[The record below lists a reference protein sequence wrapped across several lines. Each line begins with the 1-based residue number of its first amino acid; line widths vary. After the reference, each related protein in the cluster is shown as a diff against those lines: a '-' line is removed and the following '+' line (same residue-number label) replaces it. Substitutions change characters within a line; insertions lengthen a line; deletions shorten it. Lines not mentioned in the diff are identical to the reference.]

1 MTTTNSSAE
10 RAPEEPDIAAR
21 LHRAIVIAVVAVMS
35 VDLAVFLYGGQW
47 LTAFLTLAIM
57 AVILAPTLLG
67 ERLPVRI
74 PAEIQALALLFVF
87 AALFLGE
94 VQRYYE
100 RIAWWDQAL
109 HVSSGLL
116 LGILGFLLVYVLNAN
131 KRIEVHLRPRFVA
144 LFAFLF
150 AVSVGTLWELF
161 EFAMDSFFGTN
172 MQKPMFRDPSGLTDT
187 MWDLLVDMLGAAA
200 ISFYGWW
207 YMNDPAKSFI
217 ERWIEKFIARNPG
230 LFKRDRRER
239 DRRERDRG

>member
-1 MTTTNSSAE
+1 VTE
-10 RAPEEPDIAAR
+10 PEKPDTAAR
-21 LHRAIVIAVVAVMS
+21 LHRWIAVTVAAIMTIE
-35 VDLAVFLYGGQW
+35 LALFLYEGQW

-67 ERLPVRI
+67 DRLPVRV
-74 PAEIQALALLFVF
+74 PPELQALALLFAF

-94 VQRYYE
+94 VQRYYV

-109 HVSSGLL
+109 HASSGLL
-116 LGILGFLLVYVLNAN
+116 LGVLGFLLVYVLNEN
-131 KRIEVHLRPRFVA
+131 TRIDLHLRPRFVA

-161 EFAMDSFFGTN
+161 EFAMDGFFGTN
-172 MQKPMFRDPSGLTDT
+172 MQKPMFDDPSGLTDT
-187 MWDLLVDMLGAAA
+187 MWDLFVDMLAALA

-207 YMNDPAKSFI
+207 YMNDPAQSFI

-230 LFKRDRRER
+230 LFTR
-239 DRRERDRG
+239 

>member
-1 MTTTNSSAE
+1 VTTTNRSAVRE
-10 RAPEEPDIAAR
+10 PETPDIAAR
-21 LHRAIVIAVVAVMS
+21 LHRWIAIAVAAVMT
-35 VDLAVFLYGGQW
+35 VDLTLFLYKGQW
-47 LTAFLTLAIM
+47 QTAFLTLAIM

-67 ERLPVRI
+67 ARLPVKI
-74 PAEIQALALLFVF
+74 PPEIQALALLFVF

-116 LGILGFLLVYVLNAN
+116 LGILGFLLVYILNEN
-131 KRIEVHLRPRFVA
+131 TRIDLHLRPRFVA

-161 EFAMDSFFGTN
+161 EFGMDSVFGTN
-172 MQKPMFRDPSGLTDT
+172 MQKPMFGDPSGLTDT
-187 MWDLLVDMLGAAA
+187 MWDLLVDMLGALA
-200 ISFYGWW
+200 ISVYGWW
-207 YMNDPAKSFI
+207 YMNDPAQSFI

-230 LFKRDRRER
+230 LF
-239 DRRERDRG
+239 RG

>member
-1 MTTTNSSAE
+1 MTTTTSSRGVRE
-10 RAPEEPDIAAR
+10 PEKPDIAAR
-21 LHRAIVIAVVAVMS
+21 LHRWIVIAVAAVMT
-35 VDLAVFLYGGQW
+35 VDLVVFIYGGQW
-47 LTAFLTLAIM
+47 PTAFLTIAIM
-57 AVILAPTLLG
+57 AIILAPTLLG
-67 ERLPVRI
+67 ERLPVKI
-74 PAEIQALALLFVF
+74 PPEIQALTLLFVF

-131 KRIEVHLRPRFVA
+131 ERVDLHLRPRFVA
-144 LFAFLF
+144 FFAFLF

-161 EFAMDSFFGTN
+161 EFAMDSFFDTN
-172 MQKPMFRDPSGLTDT
+172 MQKPMFGDPSGLTDT

-217 ERWIEKFIARNPG
+217 ERWIEKFIARNPE
-230 LFKRDRRER
+230 LFKR
-239 DRRERDRG
+239 